1 MCNWSESILDLDQGR
16 LEKVM
21 GKQIEIRPEMAR
33 LAQLRAR
40 ATGQSVAQELA
51 RSVVEESIYELDPEL
66 NLLVDFGDSLSQHDG
81 LVRAVGVNDIV
92 VNGRRIDVRA
102 LDKEGTVS
110 VAKALVGTP
119 YLSSGTLV
127 VVMNGTDSGE
137 VVGYISSGMWLA
149 AEEQAKNS
157 DVVQV
162 QPKENGSFSIGT
174 AVHDICQKPQVNLNS
189 AASTPEK
196 SDLSKFLTNR
206 HQFIMARQK
215 QIVTAICNNVQV
227 RDEIATDAGDSMSTQ
242 TMRRILVDTSIWS
255 ARVERL
261 VNKVA
266 PKFPALSREEI
277 KSHVRNLGEQWGGQ
291 PDAPEFRK
299 SLLDKLTRAQLAR
312 QYQGA
317 TASKV
322 ANVVEQVLA
331 GGSALDAVKSF
342 VKNKVAVDLAAE
354 IKRQRN
360 RVEGFVAAT
369 AEEIGSAFQQL
380 ALQPAYATHS
390 QSPDSGVESIN
401 EALQLLE
408 AGDLAEQVKEL
419 DNELA
424 QL

>member
-1 MCNWSESILDLDQGR
+1 
-16 LEKVM
+16 M

-66 NLLVDFGDSLSQHDG
+66 NLIVDFSDSLSQHDG

-102 LDKEGTVS
+102 IDTDGAVT

-127 VVMNGTDSGE
+127 VAMNGTESGE
-137 VVGYISSGMWLA
+137 VIGHVSSGMWLA
-149 AEEQAKNS
+149 AEEHAKNS
-157 DVVQV
+157 DIVQV
-162 QPKENGSFSIGT
+162 EPKNSNGGSFDIGT
-174 AVHDICQKPQVNLNS
+174 AVRDICQKPQINLNS
-189 AASTPEK
+189 SSSTPEK

-215 QIVTAICNNVQV
+215 QIVTAICNNIQV

-299 SLLDKLTRAQLAR
+299 SLLDKLTRAQLSR

-322 ANVVEQVLA
+322 ASIVDQVMA
-331 GGSALDAVKSF
+331 GGSALDAVKTF

-390 QSPDSGVESIN
+390 QSPDSGVDAIN
-401 EALQLLE
+401 EALQLLD
-408 AGDLAEQVKEL
+408 AGDLAEQVKAL
-419 DNELA
+419 DDELA